1 MGLMYVQSIYIKRGL
16 VIQSQIFNQYINE
29 ALVRVAIKTEEQQA
43 YQTINRPNLET
54 VYQQVQSMNG
64 NCGLSLQYLNGQIV
78 LDVDKA
84 GELYTFSGSSFS
96 EIDSLVKMANL
107 GPDIESE
114 LNGGLLNG
122 YNDLIEDM
130 TMRFLYGAG
139 AKLSFD
145 SAQIFNYLQFEL
157 DRMEINT
164 PFEFAL
170 LDGYSLRPWFSS
182 FDKIPLSAKHQA
194 YSTTIHPSPFTG
206 EHAIL
211 LVDFPKKRSFLL
223 QSNSKLLSFSFLFI
237 FLIAASFGASIYIIL
252 KQKKLSALKTDFIN
266 NMTHELKTPV
276 ATISL
281 ANQMLNKERVRE
293 DAAKVENYNN
303 IIGVENK
310 RLGTHIER
318 VLQIAQLEKEDLKLS
333 KEVVDVHIVLR
344 DLLTEFQLRF
354 DDADASVSTS
364 FEAASA
370 DIRADQGHISSVFSN
385 ILDNAIKY
393 KRDVPLQ
400 ITIRTY
406 HEKDTLCVEITD
418 NGMGMS
424 NSDQKKV
431 FTKFYRVS
439 TGNIHN
445 VKGFGLGLS
454 YVKTIIEAHQG
465 EIRVKSELN
474 KYTTFLVKLPLTKKS
489 IYERA

>member
-1 MGLMYVQSIYIKRGL
+1 MGLVYVQSIYIKRGL

-29 ALVRVAIKTEEQQA
+29 ALVRVAIKIEEQQA
-43 YQTINRPNLET
+43 YQTLSRPNLET
-54 VYQQVQSMNG
+54 IYEQVQSING

-78 LDVDKA
+78 LDIDKA
-84 GELYTFSGSSFS
+84 GELYSFSGSSFN
-96 EIDSLVKMANL
+96 EIDSLVKLANL
-107 GPDIESE
+107 GPEIESE
-114 LNGGLLNG
+114 LTGGLLNG
-122 YNDLIEDM
+122 YNNLIEDM
-130 TMRFLYGAG
+130 TMRFLYGNA
-139 AKLSFD
+139 AKPIFD
-145 SAQIFNYLQFEL
+145 SAQIFNYLQYEL

-170 LDGYSLRPWFSS
+170 LDGYSFRPLFSS
-182 FDKIPLSAKHQA
+182 FDKKPLSAQHQA
-194 YSTTIHPSPFTG
+194 YSTSIHPSPFSG

-223 QSNSKLLSFSFLFI
+223 QSNSKLLSSSFLFI
-237 FLIAASFGASIYIIL
+237 LLIAASFGASIYIIL

-293 DAAKVENYNN
+293 DAAKVKNYNN

-318 VLQIAQLEKEDLKLS
+318 VLQIAQLDKENLKLS
-333 KEVVDVHIVLR
+333 KDMVDVHVVLR
-344 DLLTEFQLRF
+344 DLLTEFKLRF
-354 DDADASVSTS
+354 DDANASVSTS
-364 FEAASA
+364 FEASRS
-370 DIRADQGHISSVFSN
+370 DIRADHGHIISVFSN
-385 ILDNAIKY
+385 LLDNAIKY
-393 KRDVPLQ
+393 RREVPLE
-400 ITIRTY
+400 IALRTFVQ
-406 HEKDTLCVEITD
+406 KDSIYVEITD
-418 NGMGMS
+418 NGIGMS
-424 NSDQKKV
+424 SADQKKI

-454 YVKTIIEAHQG
+454 YVKTIVEAHKG
-465 EIRVKSELN
+465 EISVKSELN
-474 KYTTFLVKLPLTKKS
+474 KYTSFLVKLPLTNKIS
-489 IYERA
+489 I